1 MPSAQKSCEG
11 PKSGGSLGQ
20 VGFQVAVK
28 FQGLDLDQWRA
39 NSLTH
44 ATSNTTNTPTNT
56 HHHGGLEQGLSP
68 GCGQELGH
76 NYDHLFTSLMIKG
89 LPTDFAIEALA
100 KATYERMFRW
110 LVLHINKALD
120 KTKRQGA
127 SFIGILDV
135 TGFEIFDAPPLP
147 SRGRGG
153 RLSDVVSLQQLNSFE
168 QLCISCTNGKLQPL
182 FNHLMFVLEQEEYQR
197 EGIEWSFI
205 SFGLDLQPCI
215 ELIEKPAG
223 PPGILAL
230 LDEDCWFPKASF
242 PKELRGESDAE
253 GGHPTQVPEAQAAEG
268 RSLFL
273 QHALCRQ
280 GEESARR
287 RRCWLDHLQ
296 RRRDDSKTMVGAG
309 AQYSGLVTQIMF
321 LEGISSIHVTP
332 PPCKACHHLHF
343 VRSLQQSGRILR
355 LVLCCVPLLGEF
367 CRWGGEICAKG
378 RGSGV

>member
-39 NSLTH
+39 NRLTH

-135 TGFEIFDAPPLP
+135 TGFEIFD
-147 SRGRGG
+147 
-153 RLSDVVSLQQLNSFE
+153 LNSLE

-230 LDEDCWFPKASF
+230 LDEDCWFPKLAS
-242 PKELRGESDAE
+242 PKSFVEKVMQKVG
-253 GGHPTQVPEAQAAEG
+253 TQRKFQKPKQLKDKVYFCSMHYAGKVRRA
-268 RSLFL
+268 
-273 QHALCRQ
+273 HAD
-280 GEESARR
+280 E
-287 RRCWLDHLQ
+287 
-296 RRRDDSKTMVGAG
+296 GAG
-309 AQYSGLVTQIMF
+309 WT
-321 LEGISSIHVTP
+321 ISRDTEM
-332 PPCKACHHLHF
+332 
-343 VRSLQQSGRILR
+343 ILR
-355 LVLCCVPLLGEF
+355 PWWGQGPSILVL
-367 CRWGGEICAKG
+367 
-378 RGSGV
+378 